1 MNICDHLKETERTSV
16 SLVQR
21 LGCNLIK
28 RGDLLLSLV
37 VSYKSREK
45 ERITMAR
52 IDSVRLNTIE
62 EGERLRQETSM

>member
-1 MNICDHLKETERTSV
+1 M
-16 SLVQR
+16 VQR

-37 VSYKSREK
+37 VSYKSREN

-52 IDSVRLNTIE
+52 IDSVHLNTRK
-62 EGERLRQETSM
+62 ERDLVRNFHVMDETSSFLSQCM